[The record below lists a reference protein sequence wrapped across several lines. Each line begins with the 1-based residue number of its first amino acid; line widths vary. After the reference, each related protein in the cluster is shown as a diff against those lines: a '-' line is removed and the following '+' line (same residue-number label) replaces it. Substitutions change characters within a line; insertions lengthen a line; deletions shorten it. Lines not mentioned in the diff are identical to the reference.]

1 MKYLTVNDPDSIK
14 EYEWLDL
21 TGDNLESGG
30 GDKRLIYKLYG
41 TNCTIINNDTNCVKR
56 LFVNGKKC
64 AVTPGL
70 IKVPKLE
77 DSVVYIEFNRFAK
90 SFRRAFF
97 TSYLSSLPLDLFAN
111 CLDAQ
116 NFSGTF
122 AACGDLHF
130 VPVGIFDNNRKAT
143 NFSNTFESCYSF
155 GGNSPYTMI
164 GGKKVHLYERKNY
177 PEHFATPTEHQNCF
191 YACPSLYDFEEIP
204 EDWK

>member
-30 GDKRLIYKLYG
+30 GDKRLIYNLNDTDY
-41 TNCTIINNDTNCVKR
+41 TIINNVENCVKR
-56 LFVNGKKC
+56 LFVNGKKYD
-64 AVTPGL
+64 VTPGL
-70 IKVPKLE
+70 ITVPKLE
-77 DSVVYIEFNRFAK
+77 DRVVYIEFNRLAK
-90 SFRRAFF
+90 SFRQAFF
-97 TSYLSSLPLDLFAN
+97 MCNLTSIPWDLFAN

-122 AACGDLHF
+122 QNCLYLSG

-143 NFSNTFESCYSF
+143 NFSHTFEMCPSF

-164 GGKKVHLYERKNY
+164 GGKEVHLYERANY
-177 PEHFATPTEHQNCF
+177 PDHFATPTEHQRCF
-191 YACPSLYDFEEIP
+191 YACASLYDFGEIP
-204 EDWK
+204 EDWQ